1 MPVVRLALHPS
12 VLVFAMCIALA
23 SGIGFAQDAFA
34 DNNAP
39 NPPATPRPYDG
50 AYEQLITASIAWE
63 GGDPDGDGVTYD
75 IYFGVE
81 DDPPLA
87 ASGIATLYWMPE
99 AVLEFNT
106 NYRWRIIARD
116 QFGLETAGPVWSFL
130 TKENTPPI
138 PPFDPTPDNQGLA
151 NPDVTLK
158 WRSGDTDL
166 QPLTYRVH
174 FGTTNP
180 PPQLVTGL
188 TERSYDVH
196 DLQTYVTY
204 YWRVVAMDDKF
215 QSSSIVWRFYVR
227 PVPVAESTW
236 GKIKALY
243 H

>member
-12 VLVFAMCIALA
+12 FIVFATAFVLA
-23 SGIGFAQDAFA
+23 IGIGFAQDAFA

-39 NPPATPRPYDG
+39 NPPSAPRPYDG
-50 AYEQLITASIAWE
+50 AYEQLISTSVAWE
-63 GGDPDGDGVTYD
+63 GGDPDGDGVVYD
-75 IYFGVE
+75 IYFGTA
-81 DDPPLA
+81 DDPPLF
-87 ASGIATLYWMPE
+87 ATNVTQLFFAPTL
-99 AVLEFNT
+99 LEFNT
-106 NYRWRIIARD
+106 MYHWRIVARD
-116 QFGLETAGPVWSFL
+116 QFGLETVGPVWSFL

-138 PPFDPTPDNQGLA
+138 PPFDPTPNNQGLA

-166 QPLTYRVH
+166 QPLTYRLH

-180 PPQLVTGL
+180 PPQYVTGL

-204 YWRVVAMDDKF
+204 YWRVVAMDDMF

-227 PVPVAESTW
+227 PVPVDESTW